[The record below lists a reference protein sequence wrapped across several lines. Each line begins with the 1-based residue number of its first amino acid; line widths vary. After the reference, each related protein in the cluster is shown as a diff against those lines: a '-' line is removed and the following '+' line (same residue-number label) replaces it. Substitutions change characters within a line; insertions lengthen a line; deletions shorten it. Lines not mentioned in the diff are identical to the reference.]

1 MNAERLYRLLLRLY
15 PNRFRQQY
23 GEAMTDAFID
33 LHQHARGK
41 GVSFWFFVAS
51 DTIRAAAVQ
60 HLDVWASEDRR
71 VAARWLAACVVG
83 TVLCNVA
90 GGALL
95 WAFRY
100 LYHPFLE
107 GMTFL
112 PSVYGALLGATLGL
126 TQSLMFGRVS
136 ERAIWIIVSAL
147 SAAVGWEFA
156 TEAAPVIGPLGYG
169 VIIGATVATAQRLAL
184 RGRMRRPSAAAM
196 ISAFAVS
203 TAAVAGSVAVTR
215 SLAGLN
221 ALGVPHGAAPITVE
235 MVLRGF
241 YMPMDW
247 RQCLVGIGSTA
258 IAGLLLGAI
267 TVRPA
272 SSLLAR
278 AHYSEI

>member
-1 MNAERLYRLLLRLY
+1 MNVRRIYRLLLLMY
-15 PNRFRQQY
+15 PKPFRQQY
-23 GEAMTDAFID
+23 GEAMTDTFID
-33 LHQHARGK
+33 VHQHRQRTRLRFW
-41 GVSFWFFVAS
+41 SFVIA
-51 DTIRAAAVQ
+51 DTLRAAAVQ
-60 HLDVWASEDRR
+60 HLDVWTSEDSRIA
-71 VAARWLAACVVG
+71 VRWLLACVVG

-107 GMTFL
+107 GMTFS
-112 PSVYGALLGATLGL
+112 PSVYGALLGATLGG
-126 TQSLMFGRVS
+126 TQSLMFTRVS
-136 ERAIWIIVSAL
+136 ERAIWVVVSAL
-147 SAAVGWEFA
+147 SAAVGWDFA
-156 TEAAPVIGPLGYG
+156 TGAAATTGLLGYG
-169 VIIGATVATAQRLAL
+169 VVIGATVASAQWLAL
-184 RGRMRRPSAAAM
+184 RGRMQRPSAAAV
-196 ISAFAVS
+196 ISAVAVS
-203 TAAVAGSVAVTR
+203 TAAVGGSVAVTR

-221 ALGVPHGAAPITVE
+221 ALGMPHGAALITGE

-241 YMPMDW
+241 YAPMDW

-278 AHYSEI
+278 AH